1 MSIAK
6 VLIANRGEIAVRVAR
21 ACRDAGLASVAV
33 YADPDRDAPHV
44 RAADEAFALGGDTPA
59 ASYLD
64 AGKILAAAA
73 KSGADA
79 VHPGY
84 GFLSENADF
93 AQAVLDAGLTWIGPP
108 PQAIRDLGDKVA
120 ARKIAQRAGA
130 PLVAGTPGPVSGA
143 AEVVA
148 FAEAQGLPVAIKAAF
163 GGGGRGLKVARTL
176 DEIPELYESAVRE
189 AVGAFGRGE
198 CFVER
203 YLDRPRH
210 VETQCLADTHGTV
223 VVVST
228 RDCSLQRR
236 HQKLVEE
243 APAPYLTEHQ
253 EAVLRAASRAILL
266 EAGYVGA
273 GTCEFLVG
281 RDGTISFLEVN
292 TRLQVEHPVTEE
304 VTGIDL
310 VREMFRIADGEPLGP
325 WPDGSTGDAAA
336 RGHSIEF
343 RINAEDPGRGFLP
356 GPGTVTTWR
365 PPTGPGVRLDAGVE
379 AGSVIGPAWD
389 SLLGK
394 LIVTGATRE
403 QALQRAARA
412 LAEFEVSGLA
422 TALPFHRAV
431 VTDPAFAPELHG
443 NPGPFTV
450 HTRWIETEF
459 RNDLPPWN
467 AGGAGTDAPDGP
479 ADRQTVIVEV
489 DGKRLEV
496 TLPANLAPGA
506 ATPPAHSGLPA
517 NSGQSRRQRAPGQPG
532 AAATGNVL
540 AAPMQG
546 TVIKVAVSEG
556 QQVAAGDLVLVLEAM
571 KMEQPVNAHKSGT
584 ITGLTAQ
591 AGAAVASGAAI
602 CEIKDLRQSSGHPER
617 LRLTPASHSDPGRVY
632 LVVRGDCEGRET
644 PHCSLAGGR
653 FRSCLVAGRRPR
665 RHAGR
670 GRPRR
675 RWPAAS
681 VPRAVEAGRC
691 RCPRRRRGARQVR
704 G

>member
-130 PLVAGTPGPVSGA
+130 PLVPGTADPVA
-143 AEVVA
+143 DATEVIA
-148 FAEAQGLPVAIKAAF
+148 FAEAHGLPVAIKAAF

-253 EAVLRAASRAILL
+253 DAVLRSASRAILL

-281 RDGTISFLEVN
+281 QDGTISFLEVN

-325 WPDGSTGDAAA
+325 WPDGSTGDPRP

-343 RINAEDPGRGFLP
+343 RVNAEDPGRGFLP

-365 PPTGPGVRLDAGVE
+365 PPAGPGVRLDAGVE

-412 LAEFEVSGLA
+412 LAEFEVDGLA

-443 NPGPFTV
+443 DPGPFTV

-459 RNDLPPWN
+459 RNDIAPWR
-467 AGGAGTDAPDGP
+467 AVGAAADGPDGP
-479 ADRQTVIVEV
+479 AARQTVIVEV

-496 TLPANLAPGA
+496 TLPATLASGV
-506 ATPPAHSGLPA
+506 ATPPPNAA
-517 NSGQSRRQRAPGQPG
+517 RSRRQRAPRQPG
-532 AAATGNVL
+532 AAPAGDML

-556 QQVAAGDLVLVLEAM
+556 QQVAAGDLVVVLEAM

-584 ITGLTAQ
+584 ITGLTVQ
-591 AGAAVASGAAI
+591 AGATVASGAAV
-602 CEIKDLRQSSGHPER
+602 CEIKD
-617 LRLTPASHSDPGRVY
+617 
-632 LVVRGDCEGRET
+632 
-644 PHCSLAGGR
+644 
-653 FRSCLVAGRRPR
+653 
-665 RHAGR
+665 
-670 GRPRR
+670 
-675 RWPAAS
+675 
-681 VPRAVEAGRC
+681 
-691 RCPRRRRGARQVR
+691 
-704 G
+704 